1 LWWSAVFAGVFANFG
16 VQNVVFCVVKHGE
29 VVVNCVAGSDSK
41 KLTEF
46 GTAFLHIY
54 EFIFVRVI
62 RDLSPAKG

>member
-16 VQNVVFCVVKHGE
+16 VQNVVFCVVKRGE

-41 KLTEF
+41 KLTEI
-46 GTAFLHIY
+46 GTAFFHIY
-54 EFIFVRVI
+54 DFIFVRVI

>member
-1 LWWSAVFAGVFANFG
+1 LWWSTVFAGVFANFG
-16 VQNVVFCVVKHGE
+16 VQNVVFCVVKRGE

-41 KLTEF
+41 KLTEI
-46 GTAFLHIY
+46 GTALLQFS